1 MLHYNQDI
9 LMCRSNL
16 EGTTNAFCPSSQT
29 EPPARNLFHR
39 QRHLYS
45 GDSRFP
51 GSHGLSSTGGH
62 GLHIAHMLWG
72 GLLILIALV
81 LLLAFIGR
89 HLQSSTA
96 LLSGIG
102 FGTFIDELGKF
113 ISIFLT
119 QVFLFYIQQLLALS
133 TPLLNLLVL
142 IALNILIG
150 TQQQKAWHAEIER
163 TNVS

>member
-1 MLHYNQDI
+1 M
-9 LMCRSNL
+9 
-16 EGTTNAFCPSSQT
+16 
-29 EPPARNLFHR
+29 
-39 QRHLYS
+39 
-45 GDSRFP
+45 
-51 GSHGLSSTGGH
+51 
-62 GLHIAHMLWG
+62 
-72 GLLILIALV
+72 LIALV

-133 TPLLNLLVL
+133 TLLLNLLVL